1 MRRIILLFIYFA
13 MLMIS
18 STNAQSSKYV
28 NLKLIGNTK
37 LKIQYGGDLIYGT
50 LPRYSFQRNIDVD
63 GYSFLKIHG
72 DKVIKNKMAQIGE
85 NNYKIFYTS
94 VDTSIALINEFGK
107 IEWKNEGS
115 AKFKVSVFDFKTNN
129 EVNNI
134 LIEVNLILLPF
145 STGISADELV
155 EKLGFPDKETSTYWD
170 WTDKSG
176 DFEGIHYYFETD
188 GYGITIKHWT
198 FDKFPNLRIRL
209 GHSETVASVRTQ
221 GWHSGYDIFLPK
233 FE

>member
-1 MRRIILLFIYFA
+1 MRHFILSFISCA
-13 MLMIS
+13 MIMVSPIV
-18 STNAQSSKYV
+18 AQSSQYV
-28 NLKLIGNTK
+28 NLKLIGNKK

-50 LPRYSFQRNIDVD
+50 LPRYSFQGNIDVD
-63 GYSFLKIHG
+63 GYSFIKIHG
-72 DKVIKNKMAQIGE
+72 DKVIKNKMAQIGV

-107 IEWKNEGS
+107 IEWKNEGN
-115 AKFKVSVFDFKTNN
+115 AKFRVSVFDFKNNN
-129 EVNNI
+129 EINSI

-145 STGISADELV
+145 SNGVSADELV

-198 FDKFPNLRIRL
+198 FDTYPNLKIRL
-209 GHSETVASVRTQ
+209 GYSETVASVRTQ
-221 GWHSGYDIFLPK
+221 GWHSGYDISLPK